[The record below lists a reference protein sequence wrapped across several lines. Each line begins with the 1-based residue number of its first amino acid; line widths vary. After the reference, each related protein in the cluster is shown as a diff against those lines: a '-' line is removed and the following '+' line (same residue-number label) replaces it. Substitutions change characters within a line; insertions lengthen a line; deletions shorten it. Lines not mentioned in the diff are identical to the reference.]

1 MALAADMI
9 FVGTVDSLRQSGTAE
24 TPWTT
29 VTFAVEEWLALEGQ
43 AIDREDPPDD
53 PPLTVELDFLGGGG
67 LTVSGLPQFR
77 ERDRLLLFAYDDAGL
92 ASPIVGVSQGVWTLD
107 ARGAQDAAGAYL
119 RVPAPGRLL
128 TDSVG
133 SGVEELLVA
142 ISELLADGTLPGP
155 LEPERSEESPEEAAD
170 GAADEAAEEA
180 AEDAAEETAEDAAED
195 PTEPAEPVDD
205 PEAAQDP
212 EGAPDPADDP
222 APGEAPPQQV
232 QGTTPTLVP
241 YSVDESGGPLLLS
254 STVESAAQ
262 AWSAAAPE
270 SVRFERTDGSGAEGA
285 ATEEGAEAT
294 AAVHRIAYGD
304 VELFGPDALSFTLL
318 RPGAAATEV
327 LVSPTSGEMLTP
339 VLLHELGVLAGLPE
353 GGQGVMA
360 SAVPPGVTAPT
371 PVDVTALRESQVFT
385 AEDINRDG
393 VVDFY
398 DLAELAQAF
407 GGRGVNLAADLN
419 GDGVVDEADLE
430 ALRSVYQ
437 FSPPAERAP
446 D

>member
-1 MALAADMI
+1 MRLASLVSVLSGLLILQSAAATTFYERSPEEMALAADMI

-222 APGEAPPQQV
+222 PQDQPPPPPG
-232 QGTTPTLVP
+232 
-241 YSVDESGGPLLLS
+241 DLS
-254 STVESAAQ
+254 RRAGV
-262 AWSAAAPE
+262 
-270 SVRFERTDGSGAEGA
+270 
-285 ATEEGAEAT
+285 
-294 AAVHRIAYGD
+294 
-304 VELFGPDALSFTLL
+304 
-318 RPGAAATEV
+318 RPGGVIRPVGRAGRV
-327 LVSPTSGEMLTP
+327 RHPPSGRAGSRTP
-339 VLLHELGVLAGLPE
+339 A
-353 GGQGVMA
+353 
-360 SAVPPGVTAPT
+360 
-371 PVDVTALRESQVFT
+371 
-385 AEDINRDG
+385 
-393 VVDFY
+393 
-398 DLAELAQAF
+398 
-407 GGRGVNLAADLN
+407 
-419 GDGVVDEADLE
+419 
-430 ALRSVYQ
+430 
-437 FSPPAERAP
+437 
-446 D
+446 